1 MKILSPDSLRVLVTR
16 ACERMGASPED
27 AAQVATS
34 LVRSNLC
41 GYDSHGIFRLGQYH
55 EWWKAGLLHPGARPV
70 VSAET
75 SFAARVDGRYAFGR
89 VVGAFATRIAIRKA
103 RQSGIAAG
111 GHRPHRASL
120 GQGGGG
126 APGIRSGR
134 GASGGIGGPRPRPAY
149 FL

>member
-1 MKILSPDSLRVLVTR
+1 MRRLDADRLQTLVAR

-27 AAQVATS
+27 AAHVAAS
-34 LVRSNLC
+34 LVRASLC
-41 GYDSHGIFRLGQYH
+41 GYDSHGVFRLAQYH
-55 EWWKAGLLHPGARPV
+55 EWWKTGVLRPAACPV

-75 SFAARVDGRYAFGR
+75 GFAVKVDGRYAFGR

-120 GQGGGG
+120 DQGGGG